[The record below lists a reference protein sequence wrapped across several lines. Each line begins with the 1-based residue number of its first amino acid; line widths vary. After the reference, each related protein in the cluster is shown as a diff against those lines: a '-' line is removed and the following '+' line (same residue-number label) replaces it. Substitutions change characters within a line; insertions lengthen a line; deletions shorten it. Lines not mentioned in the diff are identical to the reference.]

1 MIEESLFSEKDFD
14 NLMYQVY
21 KLDNGTNLMARF
33 GDMKKMPSWVD
44 YQVSELNKNNVIRYI
59 IYCYDR
65 ESPIM
70 KKYRQDDAKRKTISA
85 IQAGFKT
92 DANGLFSEEVDAMMK
107 CKNRHINLMIIDYV
121 RQYNDPEYSILVAG
135 HEALYLKLERL
146 MEVENMADSNRDAF
160 QIEETKGK
168 LFKQAKEIGKDLSDL
183 ATKILT
189 DDNIYIKRDL
199 YCSIDEKTRNKLSI
213 TPERLI
219 GIE

>member
-1 MIEESLFSEKDFD
+1 MLDTAIFTERDFE
-14 NLMYQVY
+14 NIMYPVY
-21 KLDNGTNLMARF
+21 TLDGGTNLMARF
-33 GDMKKMPSWVD
+33 PEMKKMPSWTEYND
-44 YQVSELNKNNVIRYI
+44 KTLNKNNVIRYI

-65 ESPIM
+65 DSPIM
-70 KKYRQDDAKRKTISA
+70 RKYRQDDTKRKTVSA
-85 IQAGFKT
+85 LQAGFKT
-92 DANGLFSEEVDAMMK
+92 DSEGLFTNEVDNMMK
-107 CKNRHINLMIIDYV
+107 CRNKAINLMIIDYV

-146 MEVENMADSNRDAF
+146 MEVENMTDSNRDAF

-183 ATKILT
+183 SAKILT
-189 DDNIYIKRDL
+189 DENKFLKRDL

-219 GIE
+219 GLE